1 MTFHSPVRLRRAYVA
16 AIAVV
21 AAAAAGAVTA
31 TAAADD
37 VRLAVQK
44 TGTLAWELDV
54 IRHHGLD
61 RQAGLNIVATELAAP
76 EAGKIALRGGSADI
90 IVSDW
95 LWVARER
102 NLGAGLV
109 FYPYSTAI
117 GAVMVPS
124 SSTIASLAD
133 LRGKRLAVAGGAID
147 KSWLLL
153 QAAAKKDGIDLRKEA
168 NIVYGAPA
176 LLAEKTQQGEAD
188 ATLNYWNFC
197 AALEAKGFRRLV
209 GVDEL
214 LPRLGVA
221 GRPAML
227 GYVFDQAWAARN
239 PETVRRFIEVTR
251 KGKEILA
258 TSDAEWERIARLV
271 GVSDPAVLK
280 IYRDRYREGIP
291 RRPIEEEEAD
301 ARTVFRLLATEGGA
315 NLVGA
320 AAALAP
326 GTFFRFGG

>member
-1 MTFHSPVRLRRAYVA
+1 MAGLVA
-16 AIAVV
+16 GT
-21 AAAAAGAVTA
+21 AAA
-31 TAAADD
+31 AAADD
-37 VRLAVQK
+37 VRVAVQK

-61 RQAGLNIVATELAAP
+61 RQAGLTIVTTELAAP

-102 NLGAGLV
+102 SLGAGLV

-117 GAVMVPS
+117 GAVMVPPAS
-124 SSTIASLAD
+124 AIATLAD
-133 LRGKRLAVAGGAID
+133 LRGRTLAVAGGPID

-153 QAAAKKDGIDLRKEA
+153 QAAAKRDGIDIRKEA

-176 LLAEKTQQGEAD
+176 LLAEKTLRGEAD

-197 AALEAKGFRRLV
+197 AGLEAKGFRRLT
-209 GVDEL
+209 GVEEL
-214 LPRLGVA
+214 LPKLGVA

-227 GYVFDQAWAARN
+227 GYVFDQSWAAKN
-239 PETVRRFIEVTR
+239 PATVRRFIEVTR
-251 KGKEILA
+251 AAKEMLA
-258 TSDAEWERIARLV
+258 TSDAEWDRIARLV
-271 GVSDPAVLK
+271 GVSDPVALK
-280 IYRDRYREGIP
+280 VYRERYREGIP
-291 RRPIEEEEAD
+291 RRPVEDEEED
-301 ARTVFRLLATEGGA
+301 ARTVFRLLATQGGT